1 MNKRVYILMI
11 VSFVVGMVELII
23 GGILDLIA
31 EDLQISIGQAG
42 FLITIFAFSFALSG
56 PILLVLSSKIE
67 RKRLSLMTLGF
78 FLLGNIITIFSPSY
92 FILFIGRIISACS
105 GALLV
110 NLCLILA
117 PSIVTPKYRARAIGI
132 ISMGISGSIVLGLP
146 IGLIIGETFNWRAPF
161 VLIAALTVV
170 SAIGVY
176 FFMEEVPP
184 KQAIPLTKQLATLKD
199 RKLLFAHMTMF
210 LFLAGHSVLY
220 AYLKPFLTTSMNIDG
235 VLVSIIYFIFGIAAV
250 SGGGLGGVFADRF
263 GTKRSMITTIISFGI
278 AIFLTPLSTFSLPL
292 FIMIIIFLGITN
304 WSLTPAL
311 QSYLIETAPETSDI
325 QQSLNNSALHFGIA
339 FGSFIGGIV
348 IEQMSVV
355 YNAYVGG
362 IIIVFSLGTAFIA
375 IYRPTA
381 MKRR

>member
-42 FLITIFAFSFALSG
+42 FLITVFAFTFAIAG
-56 PILLVLSSKIE
+56 PVLLVLTSSIE
-67 RKRLSLMTLGF
+67 RKRLTLLALGV

-92 FILFIGRIISACS
+92 LILFIGRIVSACS
-105 GALLV
+105 GALLI

-117 PSIVTPKYRARAIGI
+117 PSIVSTKYRARAIGI
-132 ISMGISGSIVLGLP
+132 TSMGISGSIVLGLP
-146 IGLIIGETFNWRAPF
+146 IGLVIGETFNWRAPF
-161 VLIAALTVV
+161 VLIAVLTVI

-176 FFMEEVPP
+176 LLMEEVPP
-184 KQAIPLTKQLATLKD
+184 KQAVPLKKQLATLTD
-199 RKLLFAHMTMF
+199 RKILFAHITMF
-210 LFLAGHSVLY
+210 LFLGGHSVLY
-220 AYLKPFLTTSMNIDG
+220 SYLKPFLTTTMNIDG
-235 VLVSIIYFIFGIAAV
+235 VIISIIYFIFGIAAV

-263 GTKRSMITTIISFGI
+263 GTKRSIITTIISFGI
-278 AIFLTPLSTFSLPL
+278 AIFLTPLMTFSLPSL
-292 FIMIIIFLGITN
+292 ILIMIILGVTN

-311 QSYLIETAPETSDI
+311 QSYLIETAPDTSEI

-339 FGSFIGGIV
+339 FGSFVGGIV
-348 IEQMSVV
+348 IEQMPVV

-362 IIIVFSLGTAFIA
+362 FIIIVALGTALIA
-375 IYRPTA
+375 TYRRMA
-381 MKRR
+381 N